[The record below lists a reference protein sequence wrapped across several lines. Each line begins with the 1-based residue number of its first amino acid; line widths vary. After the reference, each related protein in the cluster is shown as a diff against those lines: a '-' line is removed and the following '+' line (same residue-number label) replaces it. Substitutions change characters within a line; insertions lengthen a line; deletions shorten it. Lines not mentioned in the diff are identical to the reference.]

1 MSTHQPAQRAQP
13 SRQTIE
19 NDALV
24 QWLGGLQGWR
34 TAVRDAARNSAL
46 KESHDPR
53 KETSYLDRTKIG
65 ARDEAKGE
73 GR

>member
-1 MSTHQPAQRAQP
+1 MMPCSGGW
-13 SRQTIE
+13 E
-19 NDALV
+19 
-24 QWLGGLQGWR
+24 GLQGRR

-53 KETSYLDRTKIG
+53 KETGYIDRTKMS
-65 ARDEAKGE
+65 AQDEAKEE